1 MPQYSITKEE
11 IDFLQSLGSGQ
22 SSKDESL
29 YGFIP
34 GEWLPNWVKQGYNQ
48 SIEGLAQQVVK
59 GNPVFTLDQDYDP
72 SMIEDIGAT
81 VVSFLTPTDIAAMA
95 LGGGVGGLALKAST
109 KRAVSQLVKSGLKKE
124 LAEVSVSKASAKVLN
139 RARAKAVTGATSLGF
154 YSGLQSALG
163 QQVTDEDISF
173 TTTLKDAAI
182 GAGLGAGVG
191 ALGIVSKSAALQRGL
206 GPRQA
211 TLVEKGAETAFFGT
225 ASPLI
230 EGELPTLD
238 SYIHAAGVI
247 GGLSLSKAAQKKLFK
262 SKAKQLEGDEL
273 EAIYRE
279 NAEARQNRLQ
289 PERLRQEIY
298 TDGTKNVKIL
308 TDWTSSQRQE
318 TILNIREV
326 NADGTPGKSTN
337 IAKKD
342 FFKPTQEGGYRLKV
356 TKDGKDVDALIR
368 DKSFHIKNELKI
380 DDAEYRGMINEV
392 AGEIFV
398 EKPSGTP
405 SKAKK
410 GIKSTNY
417 DEITGNYEAR
427 ERLLRQLEKR
437 QAVKNEIADYKKIG
451 VPIYEASGE
460 SFFKKW
466 LPPAVY
472 NVLTSLKPLDRRT
485 KDPRFQ
491 PLTTEI
497 KGDYFTMSARQA
509 EITQQFWYALNE
521 ATYTTKDGK
530 VIRGLKKI
538 RSKAVR
544 EELSND
550 LESND
555 PEAIRRTADYR
566 AILEAAWKVAEGS
579 GIELAPIE
587 NNYLPRKYNQKLKR
601 ILREDFERYLE
612 IDPRSMSLEL
622 RNKENFEAILKKA
635 LNEKVLRPETIEQI
649 ERMRAKIAESTKRNI
664 SDVSLSESFERIR
677 GEVFSEI
684 VKANKSL
691 TMGRTGEKLD
701 NMFYER
707 DAGTLLTN
715 YIGELAKSV
724 AFAETA
730 GPDGAKLY
738 NKIKAVRDMGGT
750 KESELLYKAIN
761 SFTGTIEIDRRFNW
775 SPKAKGVLNDL
786 VNFQVATK
794 IGLGFATVPNL
805 TQSFISSILKAG
817 YAPFFKG
824 TYKMITDTKYRK
836 AIQEYSGAGSLELH
850 AMLAG
855 FNPADASFSSRVA
868 DRITRYSGF
877 QGINRINKLV
887 ASYTGYEAALKWQ
900 KIAKTTNIKAR
911 KDWAISNLKGMRID
925 NVNKKITQKNMA
937 RAMFEFSRDT
947 QLQKNVFR
955 EPAFFNDPRF
965 QPFVLF
971 KRFGYRQAEWLG
983 KEIRKEV
990 FEHKN
995 AAFILR
1001 LGVAGMAGGTFVQW
1015 ARNGLSD
1022 FFAGK
1027 DIYDENYKHSVEGEE
1042 YGLNDFIDSMAAVGG
1057 FGIVS
1062 DIMASESKWRA
1073 LEFAA
1078 KPVLIQDAG
1087 KAYSALQRLVA
1098 DIETFGPSW
1107 VTAQRAARNVAPVFG
1122 SVGRRLLG
1130 RLETQGQRKSYV
1142 KYRLTK
1148 IRPRILDYLI
1158 DGNDRMANRLVR
1170 EWNNS
1175 FPERPLTYEDIDVDA
1190 INERLMNKYKK
1201 EINP

>member
-1 MPQYSITKEE
+1 MPQYNITQDEV
-11 IDFLQSLGSGQ
+11 DFLQSLGSGQ
-22 SSKDESL
+22 SGRDESL

-59 GNPVFTLDQDYDP
+59 GKPVFTLDQDYNP

-81 VVSFLTPTDIAAMA
+81 VLSFLTPTDFAAMT
-95 LGGGVGGLALKAST
+95 LGGGVGGLALKASS
-109 KRAVSQLVKSGLKKE
+109 KKAVSQLVKSGLKKE
-124 LAEVSVSKASAKVLN
+124 AAEASVAKTSAKVLN
-139 RARAKAVTGATSLGF
+139 QARARAVTGATGLGF

-182 GAGLGAGVG
+182 GAGLGAGTG
-191 ALGIVSKSAALQRGL
+191 ALGVISKSAALKRGL
-206 GPRQA
+206 GPRKA
-211 TLVEKGAETAFFGT
+211 TLVEKGAETALFGT
-225 ASPLI
+225 AGPLL

-247 GGLSLSKAAQKKLFK
+247 GGLSLSRAAKRKLFK
-262 SKAKQLEGDEL
+262 SKARELEGEEL
-273 EAIYRE
+273 EAVYRE
-279 NAEARQNRLQ
+279 NAVARQNRLQ

-298 TDGTKNVKIL
+298 TDGKRNVNIL
-308 TDWTSSQRQE
+308 TDWVSSERNA
-318 TILNIREV
+318 TILSVREV
-326 NADGTPGKSTN
+326 KKDGTHGKSFN
-337 IAKKD
+337 ISKKD
-342 FFKPTQEGGYRLKV
+342 FFKSTQEGGYRLKV

-368 DKSFHIKNELKI
+368 DKSFGIKGELKI
-380 DDAEYRGMINEV
+380 NDAEYRGMINDV
-392 AGEIFV
+392 AGEVFP
-398 EKPSGTP
+398 EKLSTTP

-410 GIKSTNY
+410 KIKSTNY
-417 DEITGNYEAR
+417 DEISNNYEAR
-427 ERLLRQLEKR
+427 ERLLRQLETR

-451 VPIYEASGE
+451 IPIYEASGE

-472 NVLTSLKPLDRRT
+472 DVLTGLKPVDIRV
-485 KDPRFQ
+485 KNPRYQ

-509 EITQQFWYALNE
+509 EITQQLWYALNQ

-530 VIRGLKKI
+530 VIKGLKKI
-538 RSKAVR
+538 KSKEVR
-544 EELSND
+544 KELSND

-555 PEAIRRTADYR
+555 ADAIKRTSDYR
-566 AILEAAWKVAEGS
+566 KIILTAWKIAEGS
-579 GIELAPIE
+579 GIKLAPIE
-587 NNYLPRKYNQKLKR
+587 DNYLPRKYNQKLKR
-601 ILREDFERYLE
+601 ILREDFDRYLE
-612 IDPRSMSLEL
+612 IDPRTMSLEL
-622 RNKENFEAILKKA
+622 KNKENFEVTLQKA

-649 ERMRAKIAESTKRNI
+649 EKMRAKIAESTKRRI
-664 SDVSLSESFERIR
+664 GDVSLSESFERIR
-677 GEVFSEI
+677 GDVFSEI

-730 GPDGAKLY
+730 GPDGSKLY
-738 NKIKAVRDMGGT
+738 NKIKAVRDMGGLN
-750 KESELLYKAIN
+750 EAELLYKAIN

-775 SPKAKGVLNDL
+775 NPKSKSVLNDL

-794 IGLGFATVPNL
+794 IGLGFATIPNL

-824 TYKMITDTKYRK
+824 TYKMITDTKYRE
-836 AIQEYSGAGSLELH
+836 AIKEYSGAGSLELH

-855 FNPADASFSSRVA
+855 FNPADASFSARVA

-877 QGINRINKLV
+877 QGINRINKFV
-887 ASYTGYEAALKWQ
+887 ASYTAYEAALKWQ

-911 KDWAISNLKGMRID
+911 KDWAISNLRAMRIE
-925 NVNKKITQKNMA
+925 NVNKKITKKNMA
-937 RAMFEFSRDT
+937 RAMYEFSRDT

>member
-1 MPQYSITKEE
+1 MPKYSITKEE

-81 VVSFLTPTDIAAMA
+81 VISFLTPTDFAAMA

-109 KRAVSQLVKSGLKKE
+109 NRAVSQLVKSGLKKE
-124 LAEVSVSKASAKVLN
+124 LAEVNVGKASAKVLN
-139 RARAKAVTGATSLGF
+139 RARAKAVTGATGLGF

-173 TTTLKDAAI
+173 TTTLKDATI

-247 GGLSLSKAAQKKLFK
+247 GGLSLSKAAQKKIFK
-262 SKAKQLEGDEL
+262 PKSRQVEGEEL
-273 EAIYRE
+273 ESIYRE
-279 NAEARQNRLQ
+279 SAAKRQERLE
-289 PERLRQEIY
+289 PERLQKEVY
-298 TDGTKNVKIL
+298 TDGKKNVNIL

-342 FFKPTQEGGYRLKV
+342 FFKPTQDGGYRLK
-356 TKDGKDVDALIR
+356 TTRKGQDVDTMIR
-368 DKSFHIKNELKI
+368 NKSFKLKKELGI
-380 DDAEYRGMINEV
+380 DDAEYRGMINQV

-398 EKPSGTP
+398 EKQSGTP

-410 GIKSTNY
+410 KKLSTNY
-417 DEITGNYEAR
+417 DEIKGNYEAR
-427 ERLLRQLEKR
+427 ERLLRQLERR
-437 QAVKNEIADYKKIG
+437 QAIKEEIAEYKKIG

-472 NVLTSLKPLDRRT
+472 DVLTGLKPVDSRI
-485 KDPRFQ
+485 KNPKYQ
-491 PLTTEI
+491 PQANSV
-497 KGDYFTMSARQA
+497 KQDYFTMGARQA
-509 EITQQFWYALNE
+509 QLSQQLIYALNK
-521 ATYTTKDGK
+521 AVYITKDGK
-530 VIRGLKKI
+530 SIKGLKRLK
-538 RSKAVR
+538 SKALR

-555 PEAIRRTADYR
+555 PKAIERTKQYR
-566 AILEAAWKVAEGS
+566 EVLETAWKFAEGS
-579 GIELAPIE
+579 GIELAPME
-587 NNYLPRKYNQKLKR
+587 NNYLPREFNQKLKR

-612 IDPRSMSLEL
+612 FDPMTMSLEL
-622 RNKENFEAILKKA
+622 KNKEGFEARLKGA
-635 LNEKVLRPETIEQI
+635 LNTKSLKPETIQQI
-649 ERMRAKIAESTKRNI
+649 ELIRERIAKKTGKNI
-664 SDVSLSESFERIR
+664 NDISYSESFEAIR
-677 GEVFSEI
+677 RDVFSEI
-684 VKANKSL
+684 VSANKSL

-715 YIGELAKSV
+715 YVGALAKSV

-730 GPDGAKLY
+730 GPKGQKLY
-738 NKIKAVRDMGGT
+738 SKIHAIREMGGVN
-750 KESELLYKAIN
+750 EAELLYKAIN
-761 SFTGTIEIDRRFNW
+761 SFTGAIENDLRYNW
-775 SPKAKGVLNDL
+775 NPKSKRVLNDL

-794 IGLGFATVPNL
+794 IGLGFATIPNL
-805 TQSFISSILKAG
+805 TQSFISSILKTG

-824 TYKMITDTKYRK
+824 TYKMITDKKYRE
-836 AIQEYSGAGSLELH
+836 AIKEYSGAGSLELQ

-877 QGINRINKLV
+877 QGINRINKFV
-887 ASYTGYEAALKWQ
+887 ASYTAYEAALKWQ
-900 KIAKTTNIKAR
+900 KIAKTTKIKAR
-911 KDWAISNLKGMRID
+911 KDWAISNLKGMRIED
-925 NVNKKITQKNMA
+925 VNKKITKKNMA

-995 AAFILR
+995 PVFLLR
-1001 LGVAGMAGGTFVQW
+1001 LGAAGMAGGAFVQW

-1078 KPVLIQDAG
+1078 KPVLIQDAS
-1087 KAYSALQRLVA
+1087 KAYSALQRLVT
-1098 DIETFGPSW
+1098 DMGVFGPTG
-1107 VTAQRAARNVAPVFG
+1107 VTAQRAARNVAPIFG
-1122 SVGRRLLG
+1122 SVGRRLIS
-1130 RLETQGQRKSYV
+1130 RLETEGQRKNYV

-1201 EINP
+1201 EMNP